1 VEGVAGLESTVSAS
15 SSTLLADMGD
25 AEKLSA
31 AVTEAETSVV
41 VEIPKS
47 PPPPSPSPPS
57 PPPPPP
63 PPPPVTAQPL
73 PSATPS
79 NYTQVIEGD
88 SGSQGTSPAKSGA
101 ARFGGSGRFVAT
113 LAALAA
119 FAV

>member
-1 VEGVAGLESTVSAS
+1 
-15 SSTLLADMGD
+15 MGD

-47 PPPPSPSPPS
+47 PPPPSPPA
-57 PPPPPP
+57 
-63 PPPPVTAQPL
+63 PPPVTAQPL

-88 SGSQGTSPAKSGA
+88 SGSQGTSSAKSGA

-119 FAV
+119 FVV

>member
-1 VEGVAGLESTVSAS
+1 VSAS

-47 PPPPSPSPPS
+47 PPPPPPS
-57 PPPPPP
+57 PPPSPPA
-63 PPPPVTAQPL
+63 PPPVTAQPL

-88 SGSQGTSPAKSGA
+88 SDSQSGA
-101 ARFGGSGRFVAT
+101 ARFGGSGRLVAT

-119 FAV
+119 LAV